1 MLMNAVKSFYH
12 EESVPKEDVEML
24 QIFIRPEKS
33 NMQPNVQFMKRDNKI
48 INKQSL
54 IAGPKNSEA
63 NLIINQNMY
72 FYDIHLSKGDI
83 TSIPKKEEFTQ
94 LIYIMEGV
102 AKINDKKLVKKN
114 DCY

>member
-1 MLMNAVKSFYH
+1 
-12 EESVPKEDVEML
+12 
-24 QIFIRPEKS
+24 
-33 NMQPNVQFMKRDNKI
+33 
-48 INKQSL
+48 
-54 IAGPKNSEA
+54 
-63 NLIINQNMY
+63 MY